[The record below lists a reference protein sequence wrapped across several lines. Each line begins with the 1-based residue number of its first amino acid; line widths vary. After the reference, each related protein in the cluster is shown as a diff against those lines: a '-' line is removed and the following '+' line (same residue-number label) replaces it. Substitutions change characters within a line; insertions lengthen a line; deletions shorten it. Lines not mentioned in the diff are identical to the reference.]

1 VLEQHGADKAPM
13 RSQLLLFRIS
23 TLEYVFSSKQVVID
37 GCKIYHREAEHQ
49 DSEYAFWREQN
60 TRGHST
66 SQMSFFWCVKKGGG
80 RAATEHQLCGAPFF
94 GGRRKR
100 TGGHGD
106 GILWKRGRRGGT
118 MCLLVLGFV
127 VRLLVSE
134 NGCRK
139 FGGRRKKSHSPHL
152 GRFCR

>member
-1 VLEQHGADKAPM
+1 M

-66 SQMSFFWCVKKGGG
+66 SQRPFSGALRRVEGEQPPNINSVAHPSLEAGG
-80 RAATEHQLCGAPFF
+80 RGQEDKAMVFCGKGEGGAEPCVFLF
-94 GGRRKR
+94 WVLWLDCWCQKMDAGSSVDGGRRV
-100 TGGHGD
+100 
-106 GILWKRGRRGGT
+106 ILRI
-118 MCLLVLGFV
+118 
-127 VRLLVSE
+127 
-134 NGCRK
+134 
-139 FGGRRKKSHSPHL
+139 
-152 GRFCR
+152 